1 MAHVLHTRKKSINS
15 YCHNLKSRIIL
26 YADYARLPLPLEAL
40 LLQLIDLVQPVFVQ
54 TVLCNV
60 LHVSY
65 QVPEI
70 RQRLSSYAQFYP
82 AMFPEYYTVLL
93 CLSFY
98 DNFSFRDFMF
108 IVYPKYS
115 SCFD

>member
-60 LHVSY
+60 LHVHY

-70 RQRLSSYAQFYP
+70 RQRLSSYDPF
-82 AMFPEYYTVLL
+82 YYTVLL
-93 CLSFY
+93 YLSFY

-108 IVYPKYS
+108 IVYQKYS

>member
-70 RQRLSSYAQFYP
+70 RQRLSSYDQFYP
-82 AMFPEYYTVLL
+82 TMFPK
-93 CLSFY
+93 
-98 DNFSFRDFMF
+98 NP
-108 IVYPKYS
+108 II
-115 SCFD
+115 

>member
-70 RQRLSSYAQFYP
+70 RQRLSSYDPFY
-82 AMFPEYYTVLL
+82 
-93 CLSFY
+93 LSFY